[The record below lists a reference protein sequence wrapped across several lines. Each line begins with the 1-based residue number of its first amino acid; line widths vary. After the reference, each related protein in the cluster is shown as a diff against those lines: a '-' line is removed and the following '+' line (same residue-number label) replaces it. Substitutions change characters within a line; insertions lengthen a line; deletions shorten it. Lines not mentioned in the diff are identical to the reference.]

1 MLPSTMSGVKISQFT
16 AGAWYPA
23 TWPDEFGLVF
33 VLSYDP
39 AHGAWRSLVSALVWG
54 TRGPEFESRRPDK
67 PQRPFLPA
75 RDLGDEQFVGFEFE
89 PQAAEGFARQ

>member
-54 TRGPEFESRRPDK
+54 TEVPSSNLGAPINRNVRSYPPATARP
-67 PQRPFLPA
+67 
-75 RDLGDEQFVGFEFE
+75 
-89 PQAAEGFARQ
+89 